1 MSKLAFEAGVI
12 SIVPAADQTLQRGFA
27 VTAAGAIVS
36 NFTTV
41 LPLGVIVD
49 GQPTTGR
56 SSVAVAS
63 CGYIVKVKLAATPGS
78 VVVGSILRLDPTT
91 AGTFSITPG
100 PGTARIECARALE
113 AGAANELIDA
123 VLYHPV
129 AGT

>member
-1 MSKLAFEAGVI
+1 MSKLAFEGGII
-12 SIVPAADQTLQRGFA
+12 SIVPAADQTLQRGFV
-27 VTAAGAIVS
+27 VTAAGAIPS

-56 SSVAVAS
+56 SSIAIS
-63 CGYIVKVKLAATPGS
+63 PGMIVKVKMAATPGA
-78 VVVGSILRLDPTT
+78 VVFGSILRLDATT
-91 AGTFSITPG
+91 AGAFSLSPG
-100 PGTARIECARALE
+100 AGTARIEMARALE

-123 VLYHPV
+123 MIYHPV